1 MVNPIF
7 LHQQKVSNLS
17 TAFEVLYSIYDLM
30 YREAKV
36 LGVNHCQQVYLQG
49 FFNFSLGTN

>member
-17 TAFEVLYSIYDLM
+17 TVFEVLYSIYDLM

-36 LGVNHCQQVYLQG
+36 VSVNHCQQVYLQG

>member
-1 MVNPIF
+1 M
-7 LHQQKVSNLS
+7 HQQKVSNLS
-17 TAFEVLYSIYDLM
+17 TVFEVLYSIYDLM

-36 LGVNHCQQVYLQG
+36 VSVNHCQQVYLQG